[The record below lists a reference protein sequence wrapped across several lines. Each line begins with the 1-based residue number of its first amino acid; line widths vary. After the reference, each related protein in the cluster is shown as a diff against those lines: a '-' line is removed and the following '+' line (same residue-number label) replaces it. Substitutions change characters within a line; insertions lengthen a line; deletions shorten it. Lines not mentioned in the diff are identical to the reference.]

1 MTKGSIRLFRS
12 DLGEHFGRGAPTYT
26 SCAMFRTHRS
36 HCWYIDSTFEHTPAV
51 GQRHAERATA
61 LDMIED
67 NALFRMKNGGFDD
80 TLLVRV
86 AEVTV

>member
-1 MTKGSIRLFRS
+1 MANGT
-12 DLGEHFGRGAPTYT
+12 
-26 SCAMFRTHRS
+26 
-36 HCWYIDSTFEHTPAV
+36 
-51 GQRHAERATA
+51 AERATA

-67 NALFRMKNGGFDD
+67 NALFRIKNGGFDD